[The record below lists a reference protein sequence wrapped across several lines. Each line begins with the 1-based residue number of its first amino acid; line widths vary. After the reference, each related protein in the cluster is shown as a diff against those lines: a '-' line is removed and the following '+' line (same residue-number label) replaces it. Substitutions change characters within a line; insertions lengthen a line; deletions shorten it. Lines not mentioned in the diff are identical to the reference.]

1 MDNPSMRFYVLAR
14 TALFIALGAVF
25 KASLSFIPNVE
36 LLTFWVFVNTL
47 LYGYAYG
54 AFIGV
59 ASNILS
65 DIFFTGFGPWSIFV
79 SLAFA
84 LAALFFHVWSGKR
97 ISLVP
102 FIILSSVSLF
112 FLIYLAYLE
121 KDSLTRVVGWGFF
134 ILGMSAFAFRLG
146 RRIYESLSDSGKKI
160 GSAILKLFLGAFLL
174 FILQGFMDRLQMTS
188 LSIILLFFILFWSR
202 LMCALSYMTRRILG
216 KRAGYIEGIYREL
229 SRNKSLVWAALI
241 CTVIWDVF
249 TVITTNVMLF
259 GQPLM
264 WALYAQYGII
274 PPTFYPFGIVHT
286 VNNILLITLLGK
298 RTIHLIESA
307 EKYYV

>member
-1 MDNPSMRFYVLAR
+1 MDNPSMRFYVLTR
-14 TALFIALGAVF
+14 TALFIALGAIF

-36 LLTFWVFVNTL
+36 LLTFWVFVNTM
-47 LYGYAYG
+47 LYGYVYG

-59 ASNILS
+59 ASNIIS

-84 LAALFFHVWSGKR
+84 LAALFFHVWFGKR
-97 ISLVP
+97 ISFVP

-112 FLIYLAYLE
+112 FLIFLAYLE

-146 RRIYESLSDSGKKI
+146 RRIYEGLSDLGKKA
-160 GSAILKLFLGAFLL
+160 GSVILKLFLGSFLL
-174 FILQGFMDRLQMTS
+174 FILQGFMDRMQMVL
-188 LSIILLFFILFWSR
+188 LSFILLFFILLWSR
-202 LMCALSYMTRRILG
+202 LMYALSYMTRRILG
-216 KRAGYIEGIYREL
+216 KRAGYVESIYSEL
-229 SRNKSLVWAALI
+229 SQNKSLAWSALI

-249 TVITTNVMLF
+249 TVITTNVMLL

-264 WALYAQYGII
+264 AALYAQYGII

-286 VNNILLITLLGK
+286 VNNILLIALLGK